1 MKIKLA
7 LLIFFKFRSPLPQT
21 MNRVAPRRGQD
32 KLYLMT
38 RDPIKQPLLKKLE
51 NNHDMVQE
59 AVSVFL
65 DILSLFLSFSCMLL
79 KNLCFI

>member
-1 MKIKLA
+1 
-7 LLIFFKFRSPLPQT
+7 

-32 KLYLMT
+32 KLYMMT

-65 DILSLFLSFSCMLL
+65 DILCIMT
-79 KNLCFI
+79 CFAY